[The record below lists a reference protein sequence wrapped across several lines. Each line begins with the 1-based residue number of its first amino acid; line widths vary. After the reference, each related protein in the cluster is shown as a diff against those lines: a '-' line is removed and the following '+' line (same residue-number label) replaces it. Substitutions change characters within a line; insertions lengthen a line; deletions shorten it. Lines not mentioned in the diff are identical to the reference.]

1 MNPTRK
7 KTTHRHLLA
16 KKGAREQIVVLTAYD
31 HYSAKLVDDAGVD
44 VILVGD
50 SLGMVVQ
57 GHDSTLPVT
66 LQDMLYHTACVNR
79 VRPAALIVTDLPFG
93 TFQRGAQVA
102 LDASVRLVQESGAE
116 AVKVEGAGARLRAIE
131 KIVAADIPVWGHV
144 GLTPQSVHA
153 LGGYRVQGRQ
163 EAAAVRLR
171 ESARQ
176 VQEAGASAIV
186 LECIPHALATEVS
199 RELEIPTIGIGA
211 GPGCDGQVLVFHD
224 LLGFDEDFHPRFV
237 RRYANAQRTLGD
249 AVASF
254 VADVRRGEFPSLDE
268 SFESTSEATT
278 PEPGGAGRRP

>member
-16 KKGAREQIVVLTAYD
+16 KKSAGERIVVLTAYD
-31 HYSAKLVDDAGVD
+31 HYSARIVDEAGVD

-66 LQDMLYHTACVNR
+66 LRDMLYHTACVTR
-79 VRPAALIVTDLPFG
+79 ARPASLIVADLPFG

-102 LDASVRLVQESGAE
+102 LDASLRLVQESGAE
-116 AVKVEGAGARLRAIE
+116 AVKVEGAGSRLQVIE
-131 KIVAADIPVWGHV
+131 KIVSADIPVWGHV

-153 LGGYRVQGRQ
+153 LGGYRVQGRE

-186 LECIPHALATEVS
+186 LECIPHGLATEIS

-237 RRYANAQRTLGD
+237 RRYANAHRTLPD

-254 VADVRRGEFPSLDE
+254 AADVRGGEFPALAE
-268 SFESTSEATT
+268 RFESTGESVT
-278 PEPGGAGRRP
+278 PSTGGAGRRP